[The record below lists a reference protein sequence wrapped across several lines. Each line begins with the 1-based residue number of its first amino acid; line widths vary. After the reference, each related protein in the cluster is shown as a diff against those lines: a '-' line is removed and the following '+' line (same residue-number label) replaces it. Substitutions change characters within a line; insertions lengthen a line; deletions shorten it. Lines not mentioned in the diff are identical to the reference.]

1 MHRFTYSNVVATIAL
16 VLAVGG
22 GTAVAATHLAV
33 NSVGTAQIRD
43 RSVAV
48 RDLARS
54 ARPPSK
60 ARIAQAVTD
69 TLTTGDVLD
78 ALKGAVQGA
87 PGREGPAG
95 PAGPAGPQ
103 GSPGLANVTV
113 EQADGP
119 TTSGP
124 GYTGA
129 TARCPDGERAIGG
142 GGRFD
147 AAGDVGAV
155 MTQSMPTDDGNGWIV
170 SYSRGNGPTTGH
182 AHAFAVC
189 AVTS

>member
-78 ALKGAVQGA
+78 ALKGAVHGEPGPQGPQGTPGAQGPQGA
-87 PGREGPAG
+87 PGIAG
-95 PAGPAGPQ
+95 
-103 GSPGLANVTV
+103 VV
-113 EQADGP
+113 VRQATAP
-119 TTSGP
+119 L
-124 GYTGA
+124 GA
-129 TARCPDGERAIGG
+129 QSTASVTARCNDGERAIGG
-142 GGRFD
+142 GGQLDRD
-147 AAGDVGAV
+147 GGVLSRSAPLEDGAGWYVVVANQSTIDSAARAFVVCATVGA
-155 MTQSMPTDDGNGWIV
+155 
-170 SYSRGNGPTTGH
+170 
-182 AHAFAVC
+182 
-189 AVTS
+189 